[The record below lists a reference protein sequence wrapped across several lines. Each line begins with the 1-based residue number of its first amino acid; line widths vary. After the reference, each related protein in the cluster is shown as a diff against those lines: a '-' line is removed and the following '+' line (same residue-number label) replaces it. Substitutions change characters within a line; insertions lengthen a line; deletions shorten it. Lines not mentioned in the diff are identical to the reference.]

1 MTEPLDPSTLRS
13 AHPGELIRSA
23 REARGWTLSHLS
35 MLLKLPERRLQAFEE
50 GRWDDVGD
58 RTFVRALAQSL
69 ARHLAIDPTPLLQA
83 LPASSESA
91 VFKDA
96 SAARAASL
104 ANSTPLAGGATRRS
118 GPVLAAPSGVFGLF
132 KRPSVLLGM
141 LILAAAA
148 ALAWAPSSWW
158 TSPEPPSAP
167 QPAAGA
173 APEPAPPPASV
184 TTEVLPSPGATPASE
199 PILPAAVQAPN
210 EPAIVRQDTAP
221 ARAAP
226 SVAAPP
232 VPAPAPVVAPS
243 TAPPPTAAPSSR
255 GAAASAPVTSARETA
270 TEPSGAWGAG
280 TTTMVNSP
288 CDFVGTPTAVRSM
301 PPELGQHTDEMN
313 RTVDEPALRL
323 TINQTSWV
331 QVTDAQGQVLVSRL
345 IPAGEKVELVGA
357 RPLNLRVG
365 NAAGVQ
371 VQWRGQAIDLQAHQ
385 RSNVAQMDLP

>member
-280 TTTMVNSP
+280 TTTIAPARVSAR
-288 CDFVGTPTAVRSM
+288 TA
-301 PPELGQHTDEMN
+301 PMN